1 MSILAWCLVAHA
13 LLARLIASPWWVP
26 DLTLVGLV
34 LGVSLRPRRW
44 LMASVM
50 AGLFMMLGAV
60 RFPVQIFLGYLLCGT
75 IVQFAAQ
82 RWDTTDGRIQ
92 GCVVIVLSTLMT
104 LGLLGLERLWSW
116 PLLAFAA
123 LRVAVTGLSL
133 WFVQQLLRRI
143 KMLPA

>member
-34 LGVSLRPRRW
+34 LGVSLRPRHW
-44 LMASVM
+44 LMASVV

-60 RFPVQIFLGYLLCGT
+60 RFPAQVFLGYVLCGT
-75 IVQFAAQ
+75 LVQLSAQ

-92 GCVVIVLSTLMT
+92 GCVVLILSAFMT

-123 LRVAVTGLSL
+123 VRVAVTGLSL
-133 WFVQQLLRRI
+133 PCVRSLCVRGAPR
-143 KMLPA
+143 A

>member
-1 MSILAWCLVAHA
+1 MAILVWCLVAHA
-13 LLARLIASPWWVP
+13 VLARLIASPWWVP

-34 LGVSLRPRRW
+34 VGVSLRPKRW

-60 RFPVQIFLGYLLCGT
+60 RFPAQVFLGYVLCGT
-75 IVQFAAQ
+75 IVQLAAR

-92 GCVVIVLSTLMT
+92 GGVVLILSAFMT

-116 PLLAFAA
+116 PLLAFAV

-133 WFVQQLLRRI
+133 PCVRSLCVR
-143 KMLPA
+143 